1 MPVLSRADLDF
12 LLFDWLQAG
21 DLPNL
26 ASFAGQDRGDYA
38 AFLDLAF
45 RLAEDEFLPAW
56 KASDRLEPAFG
67 SDGRVTVEPGTRA
80 AVRAWLDA
88 GMQWATVPEVH
99 NGMGLPMVV
108 ATAAMAPVMAA
119 HVAAS
124 GFVMLSMAN
133 ARVIRAAGTPDQIAR
148 FAAPQHD
155 GVALGT
161 MCLSEPDTG
170 SSLGD
175 ITTRA
180 VAEDGHYRLTG
191 HKMWISAADHD
202 VTDQII
208 HLVLAKIALPDGSL
222 PAGSKGISLFIV
234 PRLMEDGR
242 RNDVEIAGLNHK
254 MGYRGTP
261 NCAVNFGENGGAV
274 GYLLGQPG
282 HGLTIMF
289 QMMNEA
295 RINVGL
301 SGAAMAGRAWLLAR
315 DYARDRVQGRPL
327 ENKLA
332 VRPVP
337 IDTHPDVRRMLLQ
350 SRAIAEGSLALCL
363 YSAHLADQADNG
375 DARAQALLDLLT
387 PVTKSWPSEMGLM
400 ACHQAIQVHGG
411 YGYTRDFDVEQLYRD
426 SRLNPIH
433 EGTTG
438 IQGLDLTGR
447 KLLGDGLA
455 GFDLLREEIAATAS
469 HAAADPQIAAMAV
482 VLQVECARINT
493 VLRAALQRPRPEV
506 LAHGTA
512 VLSAFGH
519 LVMGWLWLDIA
530 LTAAQTSGDP
540 AVTDGKIWACRYF
553 YDYEMP
559 LIAGWLAPLA
569 IGSSV
574 TAQAPRHAL

>member
-21 DLPNL
+21 DMTHLGG
-26 ASFAGQDRGDYA
+26 FAGQDRADYA

-56 KASDRLEPAFG
+56 KASDRHEPAFG
-67 SDGRVTVEPGTRA
+67 LDGRVTVEPGTRA
-80 AVRAWLDA
+80 AVQAWLDA
-88 GMQWATVPEVH
+88 GMQWATVPAAH
-99 NGMGLPMVV
+99 GGMGLPIVV

-133 ARVIRAAGTPDQIAR
+133 ARVIRAAGTPDQITR
-148 FAAPQHD
+148 FAAPQHEAL
-155 GVALGT
+155 ALGT

-180 VAEDGHYRLTG
+180 IAEGEHYRLTG
-191 HKMWISAADHD
+191 RKMWISAADHD
-202 VTDQII
+202 VTDQIV

-222 PAGSKGISLFIV
+222 PAGTKGISLFIV
-234 PRLMEDGR
+234 PRLMEDGSL
-242 RNDVEIAGLNHK
+242 NDIAIAGLNHK

-261 NCAVNFGENGGAV
+261 NCAVNFGENGGAT

-282 HGLTIMF
+282 QGLTIMF

-315 DYARDRVQGRPL
+315 DYARERVQGRPL
-327 ENKLA
+327 ADKRA
-332 VRPVP
+332 ARPVP

-350 SRAIAEGSLALCL
+350 ARAIAEGSLALCL
-363 YSAHLADQADNG
+363 YSAHLADRAAHG
-375 DARAQALLDLLT
+375 DQRAQVLLDLLT
-387 PVTKSWPSEMGLM
+387 PVTKSWPSEMGLV
-400 ACHQAIQVHGG
+400 ACQQAIQIHGG

-455 GFDLLREEIAATAS
+455 GFDLLRDEMAMTASRATA
-469 HAAADPQIAAMAV
+469 DPALAAMAR
-482 VLQVECARINT
+482 VLLDECARFDG
-493 VLRAALQRPRPEV
+493 VLRTALTKPGPDV

-512 VLSAFGH
+512 ILSAFGH
-519 LVMGWLWLDIA
+519 LVLGWLWLDIA
-530 LTAAQTSGDP
+530 LAAARTRADP
-540 AVTDGKIWACRYF
+540 AVTDGKFWACRYF
-553 YDYEMP
+553 FDHEMP

-569 IGSSV
+569 TGSSV
-574 TAQAPRHAL
+574 SVDAPRHAL